1 VNYPTDKLTEQL
13 NQLVAKACSHPPNST
28 KRQEGLTQI
37 VRVVMKSGKLW
48 KENNPYY
55 GDALQQTWLYFTRNI
70 CEATTGAKYD
80 AEISSVTTWLNA
92 YLRKRLLD
100 FRLSS
105 SDEEKQRVKPCFSKE
120 QGPDQEIDPLDN
132 LPAPPD
138 IPPILEITRNWAT
151 TDLDGELRHVHIQ
164 GYPKVNCQ
172 VLILRRLPPET
183 PWETLA
189 TEFGLSISTLNN
201 FYRRQCMP
209 RLRKFGE
216 SQGYI

>member
-1 VNYPTDKLTEQL
+1 MNYPTDKLTEQL

-48 KENNPYY
+48 KENKPYY

-70 CEATTGAKYD
+70 CEANTGAKYD
-80 AEISSVTTWLNA
+80 AERGSITTWLNY
-92 YLRKRLLD
+92 YLKKRLQD
-100 FRLSS
+100 FQLSTS
-105 SDEEKQRVKPCFSKE
+105 EEDKQRIKPSFAKNQE
-120 QGPDQEIDPLDN
+120 PDQEIDPIDN

-138 IPPILEITRNWAT
+138 VPPILEITRNWAT
-151 TDLDGELRHVHIQ
+151 TDLDGELRRIHIENH
-164 GYPKVNCQ
+164 PKVNCQ

-183 PWETLA
+183 SWETLA
-189 TEFGLSISTLNN
+189 KEFGMSMSTLNN

-216 SQGYI
+216 SQGYL